1 MKLTCSLRALQKA
14 AQAGS
19 TLLLAAGSFHGA
31 VEALREARL
40 QKKCDL
46 LQAVCEG
53 KILGLTKLH
62 ESYLKE
68 MALEGIPSRR
78 SDKPIR
84 TEAKN
89 HGSFHGYEEEL
100 LSKAWKDA
108 AYGAVLL
115 IDPERDG
122 IVQILEEAGVAE
134 SPLGRVPKQNPD
146 RTVSAEGRP
155 INDMRVQNSKG
166 SKYNHP
172 PAAQPR
178 HQAVARQSLWW
189 HARHPGI
196 PQRCAKRDVPRAF
209 KWRFLRTSDVAEFAV
224 RLARIIMV
232 SMVMPF
238 GWVGAPEEFVAWSMA
253 AQCHHRSFAPPDPSW
268 NDIVPYESKWLM
280 DDGVVEPLV
289 GNRVWH
295 FLQCLDETMRL
306 VWDPEPV
313 SCFGAST

>member
-1 MKLTCSLRALQKA
+1 MGKTSLVDHADAYLALCQQEYGEEMLQKA
-14 AQAGS
+14 AHAGS
-19 TLLLAAGSFHGA
+19 VLLLAAGRFHGA
-31 VEALREARL
+31 VEALRE
-40 QKKCDL
+40 
-46 LQAVCEG
+46 G
-53 KILGLTKLH
+53 GLTKLH

-68 MALEGIPSRR
+68 TGLEGIPSRR
-78 SDKPIR
+78 SDKPTR

-89 HGSFHGYEEEL
+89 HGSVHGYEEAL

-146 RTVSAEGRP
+146 RTVSSEGRP

-209 KWRFLRTSDVAEFAV
+209 KWHFLRTSDVAEFAV
-224 RLARIIMV
+224 RLAGIIMV

-238 GWVGAPEEFVAWSMA
+238 GWAGAPGEFVAWSMA

-268 NDIVPYESKWLM
+268 NDIVPYESKWLIN
-280 DDGVVEPLV
+280 DGVVLEPLV

-295 FLQCLDETMRL
+295 SF
-306 VWDPEPV
+306 
-313 SCFGAST
+313 